1 MSRTA
6 LLGTFVLVVA
16 GLSGCATPARVVD
29 SDRTKV
35 VVAVPDNTNTWPF
48 YYRDEAQRA
57 ASELIQ
63 DPVLTSSTRVK
74 VGEQMTN
81 TQDTTRR
88 DIGQKDKPRFGEVVT
103 STNTTS
109 VSDKYE
115 YHLVFVSQS
124 PLQFTPPG
132 KGGMPQPPVP
142 NGPPLN
148 PAGGIGTPG
157 IEAGLKPANYP
168 APAGVNQPSPTIPGP
183 R

>member
-6 LLGTFVLVVA
+6 LLSIFVLVVA

-57 ASELIQ
+57 ASEMIQ
-63 DPVLTSSTRVK
+63 DPVLVSSTRVK

-88 DIGQKDKPRFGEVVT
+88 DFGQKDKPKFGEVVT

-132 KGGMPQPPVP
+132 KSGTPQPPVP

-148 PAGGIGTPG
+148 TAGGVGATGTEG
-157 IEAGLKPANYP
+157 GLKPANYP
-168 APAGVNQPSPTIPGP
+168 APSGSNPPPTTSTGP

>member
-6 LLGTFVLVVA
+6 LLGTFVFVVA

-29 SDRTKV
+29 SDRSKV

-57 ASELIQ
+57 AGELIQ
-63 DPVLTSSTRVK
+63 DPVLISSARVK

-81 TQDTTRR
+81 VQDTTRR
-88 DIGQKDKPRFGEVVT
+88 DIGGQKDKPKFGEVVT

-115 YHLVFVSQS
+115 YHLEFVSRS
-124 PLQFTPPG
+124 PSQFTPPG
-132 KGGMPQPPVP
+132 KPGMPPPIP
-142 NGPPLN
+142 GGSPLT
-148 PAGGIGTPG
+148 PAGGIATPG
-157 IEAGLKPANYP
+157 FDTGSKPATSVP
-168 APAGVNQPSPTIPGP
+168 ATTIPGP